1 MRQELTT
8 LSPTATRQ
16 KRKSSGFTFAEVI
29 VASTLLLVA
38 MVPILKAL
46 TQAHLSSTIIE
57 RKTRCLT
64 LAQTKLDDIKARSI
78 YNWVGQPFSENN
90 VSLDGAYLCTVLDSV
105 AGPNLKNISI
115 EVGYDLNDNNILGD
129 DEVEIELVT
138 YIARRW

>member
-1 MRQELTT
+1 MRRELTT

-16 KRKSSGFTFAEVI
+16 KRKSSGFTFTEVI

-46 TQAHLSSTIIE
+46 TQAHLSSVIIE

-78 YNWVGQPFSENN
+78 YNWVGPGFNENN
-90 VSLDGAYLCTVLDSV
+90 VSLDGAYLCNVLDV
-105 AGPNLKNISI
+105 AQGVNMKEITVQ
-115 EVGYDLNDNNILGD
+115 VGYDLDGNSQLDTD
-129 DEVEIELVT
+129 EIEITIVT